1 MREFMLQ
8 LLPISFRRFAI
19 LSVIASALVGMVQ
32 PATGQGIN
40 VGYAEGPAIRGTS
53 MAMPLPPGSPT
64 LGGPLQPDRTIH
76 PSASPYLFQSG
87 TSNDIIHTGA
97 NVTASFPV
105 TGVVDVPP
113 ESVNQLG
120 YSQSGPFAP
129 LGSCN
134 TCLSDS
140 CGGCSTGGCGSLG
153 DLLPFHWVQAVG
165 GDEYGVAQNWYS
177 QFGIFAPLIVLP
189 DETGLSFIQANGT
202 VSEDSVHGANVGF
215 VTRYQDM
222 NSYWFFGSS
231 LWYDYESNP
240 DQDLHQVGVGVEAL
254 SRFIE
259 VRANG
264 YLPIGTTS
272 RSESITPR
280 LQGLNLLT
288 GYDTLALAGADI
300 EGGIRPFEQPELWL
314 FLGYYFYTDQDDILD
329 EDPLEGL
336 RGRIEL
342 RPNRN
347 LTLGVTVSQD
357 DVYDTQVFG
366 SATFAFRSFADLLSA
381 PGGCNAEPQFTQLV
395 TRKSRIMTRRQD
407 QLARNAVNGAPI
419 VIAQAS
425 STAAA
430 GGNGTAEQPFNTIN
444 SAITAAGENG
454 IVFVQNGTFNE
465 SINLLNGQRL
475 LADGFLDTTPHVV
488 STRSGIITLPGQRT
502 RAEVPRPTITS
513 NDLVGTV
520 KLCPEGNFVDNV
532 EIRGFEISNSVG
544 SGIVGFLNDGLN
556 IRDNVV
562 TGNAGFGIALF
573 NASGDTVN
581 SPTAPVSAFRIQN
594 NQLTQNNQ
602 GGLLIADVDLASF
615 NFAPTGLDINSKG
628 VSLADRGDLTV
639 QVSGNTISDNATT
652 NTLSPLGEGLSDATL
667 RDDRFGIQIVG
678 LTGSSMTVN
687 VESNT
692 LERNGTATALGRFSA
707 AGGLSVVTGGTS
719 TINANVV
726 QSTFNRN
733 AGTDIQASIGDGPT
747 ALATSVLNLNVDRSL
762 LQNAQLSDTDDGIR
776 AAGIRLDAFA
786 GTLNATVN
794 STVILGDT
802 TVLNGA
808 FDRMD
813 AFYSVA
819 GGNGRIN
826 STISGTD
833 LNALTR
839 SGNEFVG
846 WHVGVGGIAEEIGIN
861 NVTIANAMI
870 DAECVLKF
878 HSGDPGVPAASS
890 LTAIVQGSE
899 LIARLPAT
907 SPFDGVRVVSEGGAN
922 LDLSILGSEYRFE
935 GIVNGMTPARHWL
948 NGDVADSA
956 TLTLL
961 IENGMARNSMTGF
974 TDFISLAAEDSA
986 TIEATIRDTT
996 IGNTT
1001 GQGIDIETLNSSRVT
1016 LDVQGST
1023 LSNSGAGLINV
1034 RAYDQSTVSSTLTSN
1049 TLINPASQAITL
1061 LASASSPTDN
1071 ARVGATLTSNQ
1082 FQALSGALQATSEA
1096 DDGNTEF
1103 RLNMTGNTS
1112 NGQYLLEQ
1120 LQTAPGVATFT
1131 LFDGGG
1137 NSPTQTT
1144 TGTIGAS
1151 ATALDIT
1158 FP

>member
-1 MREFMLQ
+1 MFQPRL
-8 LLPISFRRFAI
+8 SAYRFCEI
-19 LSVIASALVGMVQ
+19 LFALASVIAWSERSAI
-32 PATGQGIN
+32 GQGIN

-53 MAMPLPPGSPT
+53 MAMPLPPGNPT
-64 LGGPLQPDRTIH
+64 FGGPMQYGRMIH

-87 TSNDIIHTGA
+87 TSNEVTYAGA
-97 NVTASFPV
+97 NTTASFPV
-105 TGVVDVPP
+105 TGVVDIPP
-113 ESVNQLG
+113 ESISQLG
-120 YSQSGPFAP
+120 YSESGPFSP
-129 LGSCN
+129 LGTCN
-134 TCLSDS
+134 TCMSDS

-153 DLLPFHWVQAVG
+153 DLLPFHWIQAVG

-202 VSEDSVHGANVGF
+202 VSEGSVYGANVGF

-259 VRANG
+259 FRANG

-272 RSESITPR
+272 RSETITP
-280 LQGLNLLT
+280 QMQNMNVLL

-357 DVYDTQVFG
+357 DVYDTQIFA
-366 SATFAFRSFADLLSA
+366 SATFAFRSFADFLSA

-407 QLARNAVNGAPI
+407 RLARDPVTGAPLI
-419 VIAQAS
+419 IAAAS

-430 GGNGTAEQPFNTIN
+430 GGNGTAEQPFNTIS

-475 LADGFLDTTPHVV
+475 LADGFLDTTPHLI
-488 STRSGIITLPGQRT
+488 STQSGVITLPGQRT

-513 NDLVGTV
+513 NDLLGTV

-532 EIRGFEISNSVG
+532 EIRGFEISNTVG

-562 TGNAGFGIALF
+562 TGNADFGIALF

-581 SPTAPVSAFRIQN
+581 SPTATASAFRIQN
-594 NQLTQNNQ
+594 NELTQNNQ

-615 NFAPTGLDINSKG
+615 NFAPTGLNINSKG

-639 QVSGNTISDNATT
+639 QISGNTISDNATT

-667 RDDRFGIQIVG
+667 RDDRFGIQVVG

-719 TINANVV
+719 TVNTNVV

-747 ALATSVLNLNVDRSL
+747 ALATAVLNLNVDRSL
-762 LQNAQLSDTDDGIR
+762 LQNAQLSETDDGIR
-776 AAGIRLDAFA
+776 AGGIRLDAFA
-786 GTLNATVN
+786 GTLNATVD

-802 TVLNGA
+802 TVLNSA

-813 AFYSVA
+813 AFFSVA

-826 STISGTD
+826 STISGTN

-839 SGNEFVG
+839 TGNEFVG
-846 WHVGVGGIAEEIGIN
+846 WHVGVGGIAEDIGIN
-861 NVTIANAMI
+861 NVTINNALI

-890 LTAIVQGSE
+890 LTAIVQSSE
-899 LIARLPAT
+899 LIARLPVAALL
-907 SPFDGVRVVSEGGAN
+907 DGIRVEADGGAS
-922 LDLSILGSEYRFE
+922 LDLSIIDSEYRFE
-935 GIVNGMTPARHWL
+935 GIVNGTTPARHWL
-948 NGDVADSA
+948 NGAVADSA
-956 TLTLL
+956 NLTLL
-961 IENGMARNSMTGF
+961 IDNGMARNSMTGF
-974 TDFISLAAEDSA
+974 TDFISLAAEDSGAIAA
-986 TIEATIRDTT
+986 TVRNTT
-996 IGNTT
+996 IGSTT
-1001 GQGIDIETLNSSRVT
+1001 GQGIDIESLNSSRVT
-1016 LDVQGST
+1016 LDVQSST
-1023 LSNSGAGLINV
+1023 LSNSGTGLINV
-1034 RAYDQSTVSSTLTSN
+1034 RAYDQSTSSSTLISN
-1049 TLINPASQAITL
+1049 TLINPANQAILL

-1096 DDGNTEF
+1096 DDGNTEY

-1112 NGQYLLEQ
+1112 NGLYLLEQ
-1120 LQTAPGVATFT
+1120 LETAPGVATFT

-1144 TGTIGAS
+1144 TGTIDS
-1151 ATALDIT
+1151 SPTILDIT